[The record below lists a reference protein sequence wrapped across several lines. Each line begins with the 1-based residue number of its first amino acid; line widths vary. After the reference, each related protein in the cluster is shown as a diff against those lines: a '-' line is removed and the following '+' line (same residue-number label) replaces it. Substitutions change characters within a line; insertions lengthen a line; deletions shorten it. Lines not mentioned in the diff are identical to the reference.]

1 MLVTGQCNQVHLSK
15 FADDNKVHVAVG
27 TLEGRDDIWRDLDRL
42 ERETYAAAFR
52 KITIVPVA
60 PGAKTEV
67 ALYSRVKL
75 FFMTRS
81 SCINSSAFSFS
92 NNFEAAKFWFKDAVF
107 VI

>member
-1 MLVTGQCNQVHLSK
+1 MHLSK

-27 TLEGRDDIWRDLDRL
+27 TLEGRDDIRRDLDRL

-52 KITIVPVA
+52 KITITPVA

-81 SCINSSAFSFS
+81 SCSVSSCINISAFSFS